1 MKANS
6 DIDKENLMVYAHEC
20 RIDNMPESLKAGEVL
35 DLSKY
40 AKCGTTKSSCKIGNA
55 HNSQNVIPETD
66 KDFKYVFGNAYA
78 GQEIYFAITNEDS
91 YLFFYGTT
99 NIVEN
104 SNAPAAPGEADGDIP
119 VDDVSGTITSAES
132 AKDFDAQEVRQ
143 TGENTF
149 ELGEKVKKEDLK
161 LRIDSARADSAL
173 YDTIAKADKTFK
185 KDKARLLAYN
195 ITLSSDNCDRFK
207 LTNGI
212 NITLRYPSDMAK
224 DWNKYN
230 YKVYHFVTF
239 DYKKLENLEKAKI
252 EEVKCT
258 ADKNGVHFTAP
269 SFSNYVISVTPKER
283 RQRFSRHGRIQCD
296 AEHCDTCHP
305 ALGSRY
311 FRRVCET

>member
-1 MKANS
+1 MS
-6 DIDKENLMVYAHEC
+6 SIDVSKNVDMT
-20 RIDNMPESLKAGEVL
+20 RL
-35 DLSKY
+35 DLDECSLSTLDVSKNTKLKILY
-40 AKCGTTKSSCKIGNA
+40 ACDNNLSAVDVTRNTA
-55 HNSQNVIPETD
+55 LE
-66 KDFKYVFGNAYA
+66 
-78 GQEIYFAITNEDS
+78 EL

-119 VDDVSGTITSAES
+119 VDDVSGTISSAES
-132 AKDFDAQEVRQ
+132 AKDFDAQEVLQ